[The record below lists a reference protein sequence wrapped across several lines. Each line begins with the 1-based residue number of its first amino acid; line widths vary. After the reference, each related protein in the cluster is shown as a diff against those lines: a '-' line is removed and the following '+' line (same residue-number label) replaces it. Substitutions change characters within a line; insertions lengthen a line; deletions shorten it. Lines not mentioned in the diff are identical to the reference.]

1 MKNTNPTL
9 IKLSI
14 NNKIAVNE
22 SQDNEFYKN
31 NLVEKDLSYLINKHS
46 EEKKQKEKD
55 EINSKKH
62 NCCQFCSIF

>member
-31 NLVEKDLSYLINKHS
+31 NLVEKDLSYLINKHN
-46 EEKKQKEKD
+46 EEKKLKEKD